1 MLGHVLSVVLPDE
14 NCNIGVGN
22 NNGNNGHNGSPE
34 FGGSLSELNL
44 RKLTSSSLT
53 SVATSSPGVSFR
65 SMLKLSKLKEAIIS
79 DLNATGGG
87 ASNNKSGH
95 LHPLQ
100 AASGHAQSHSTPNL
114 LNSLV
119 LHVFNDVNIYRAL
132 LPVVS
137 HVQLLWE
144 LVLTCEPIAIIAQ
157 SPNVCSDVVFAL
169 VNAISPLKYG
179 ADYRPFFT
187 IHDSEFKEYTSHAAS
202 P

>member
-14 NCNIGVGN
+14 NSNISSGN
-22 NNGNNGHNGSPE
+22 SSSD
-34 FGGSLSELNL
+34 FVSSLNELNL
-44 RKLTSSSLT
+44 RKLSSSSFNSVTT
-53 SVATSSPGVSFR
+53 SPSVSFR

-79 DLNATGGG
+79 DLNTSGGTNINK
-87 ASNNKSGH
+87 NNQ

-119 LHVFNDVNIYRAL
+119 LHVFNDVNIYRSL
-132 LPVVS
+132 LPIVA

-144 LVLTCEPIAIIAQ
+144 LVLTCEPIAVIAQ

-169 VNAISPLKYG
+169 VNTISPLKYG

-187 IHDSEFKEYTSHAAS
+187 IHDSEFKEYTSRTAS